1 MPYRLFSHNYHLN
14 WTLQS
19 LVAKTTHETKENKE
33 VVFRAH
39 ATIGLVYYSMGEFAH
54 ALELILASQPHQT
67 ESNQLL
73 LFAAQSIGIWVHS
86 LPPQVPKM
94 EKFIFNTN

>member
-73 LFAAQSIGIWVHS
+73 LFAAQIYWYLGTF
-86 LPPQVPKM
+86 PPPPSSKNG
-94 EKFIFNTN
+94 KIHF